1 MAEIYQYLQKG
12 DIYQFVTVQDVAVT
26 VRLSKDPRW
35 FPNNPEIEKAHSFF
49 IETDKPSMVL
59 DIRLR
64 NTVLHV
70 MTNFFKQ
77 NNAIIIYFCDPRDGR
92 GNTRYAKFN
101 RWFGLV
107 NDPSIEKHDRQVFVT
122 DLRVDENVNL
132 VRSELSVH
140 ASILLRKT
148 HPNYDAAIRI
158 FHSGDL
164 DKTGKL

>member
-1 MAEIYQYLQKG
+1 
-12 DIYQFVTVQDVAVT
+12 
-26 VRLSKDPRW
+26 
-35 FPNNPEIEKAHSFF
+35 
-49 IETDKPSMVL
+49 MVL

-92 GNTRYAKFN
+92 GSTRYAKFN

-122 DLRVDENVNL
+122 DLRVDENDNL